1 MSACEYTYVW
11 VYVHLCVHLSVCAC
25 VCTCRGVVLVCVMY
39 KGVKAKAGNRFQ
51 NEVAGVFHAQEGKQQ
66 G

>member
-1 MSACEYTYVW
+1 M
-11 VYVHLCVHLSVCAC
+11 CV
-25 VCTCRGVVLVCVMY
+25 TY

-51 NEVAGVFHAQEGKQQ
+51 NEVAGVAQEGKQK

>member
-1 MSACEYTYVW
+1 MTNSI
-11 VYVHLCVHLSVCAC
+11 YVHMCLPVSIHMCGFMCIC

-51 NEVAGVFHAQEGKQQ
+51 NEVAGVFHAQEGKQK

>member
-1 MSACEYTYVW
+1 MG
-11 VYVHLCVHLSVCAC
+11 LCASVCARNVCVPSVCAC

-51 NEVAGVFHAQEGKQQ
+51 NEAAGVFLAQEGKQK